1 MITLRQLINRYLYV
15 ITFILIIFST
25 MIVSYVQIKLT
36 QNHHYDEALDTLSQI
51 EQIIQA
57 NAQELE
63 EIKAEYRE
71 TCLLN
76 AKVVSHILENDPS
89 MITDIEELRTLAKHL
104 EIDEIHIFDDTGCI
118 IGGTH
123 PDYYGLTFHSGEQV
137 SFFLPLLTDKSLQLV
152 QEITP
157 NTAVGE
163 SMQYSA
169 SWNKSGTY
177 IIQIGMK
184 AVNVAKLTEKNQ
196 FSHIFSL
203 FPVNPNISYF
213 AIDSET
219 GKIIGSTESSVLNQD
234 CTEVG
239 FNYNDLEKSSTGFH
253 TNILNEDCYCVFEKI
268 DSNYIGYIIN
278 SQYLYREIPAIIGI
292 LFFCMLLMAVLLVI
306 TFNEYIKKYVV
317 NKLNTVNEQL
327 FSITHGN
334 FDQIVDVRNFHEISE
349 LSSHINSL
357 LKTLSTNNTKLTYI
371 FGKNNFFVGTYEY
384 TDASKHVQFS
394 EYIPQLFSL
403 DNQKALELSSNR
415 ELFKEFIASLRENLL
430 PNESNIYQ
438 VENKYLRIDEILDK
452 GYMLGVVV
460 DVTDDFE
467 KRQQLQ
473 LEIHRDSLTGLY
485 NHIGLEEELEKAFA
499 SPKELGYYAMITIM
513 ADSLLSINST
523 YGRESGDL
531 YLQKIADL
539 IKDFGIKNSLASRHT
554 GGEFILFLYGYTSE
568 AELNK
573 TLNLLTYI
581 QQHPIEHKNGEISFP
596 VSFSFGY
603 SSSNGSDYTNYKQ
616 LLKDAVDKN
625 YEILSVH
632 N

>member
-15 ITFILIIFST
+15 ITFILITFST

-36 QNHHYDEALDTLSQI
+36 QEHYYDEALHTLSQI
-51 EQIIQA
+51 EQIIHA
-57 NAQELE
+57 NAEELE
-63 EIKAEYRE
+63 EIKEAYSE

-76 AKVVSHILENDPS
+76 AKVVSHILEKDPA
-89 MITDIEELRTLAKHL
+89 MLNDIEGLRTLAKHL

-118 IGGTH
+118 IAGTH
-123 PDYYGLTFHSGEQV
+123 PDYYGLTFDSGEQV
-137 SFFLPLLTDKSLQLV
+137 GFFRPLLTDKSLQMV
-152 QEITP
+152 QELTP
-157 NTAVGE
+157 NTAAGE
-163 SMQYSA
+163 QIQYSA

-184 AVNVAKLTEKNQ
+184 AVNVAKVTEKNE
-196 FSHIFSL
+196 FSYIFSL

-219 GKIIGSTESSVLNQD
+219 GKIIGTTESSVLNKD

-239 FNYNDLEKSSTGFH
+239 FTYNDLEKSDTGFH

-268 DSNYIGYIIN
+268 DSNYIGYVI
-278 SQYLYREIPAIIGI
+278 STQYLYREIPAIIGI
-292 LFFCMLLMAVLLVI
+292 LLACMLLMAGLLVI
-306 TFNEYIKKYVV
+306 SFNEHIKKYVI

-327 FSITHGN
+327 FSISHGN
-334 FDQIVDVRNFHEISE
+334 FDQTVDVRNFHEISE
-349 LSSHINSL
+349 LSSHINNL
-357 LKTLSTNNTKLTYI
+357 VKTLSTNNTKLTYI

-384 TDASKHVQFS
+384 NDTSNHVLFS

-403 DNQKALELSSNR
+403 DHQKAQELSDNR
-415 ELFKEFIASLRENLL
+415 ELFKEFVASLQENLL

-438 VENKYLRIDEILDK
+438 VGNKYLRIDEILDK

-460 DVTDDFE
+460 DVTGDIE

-485 NHIGLEEELEKAFA
+485 NHIGLEEELEKIFA
-499 SPKELGYYAMITIM
+499 SPKDLGHYAMITIM

-523 YGRESGDL
+523 YGRENGDL
-531 YLQKIADL
+531 YLRKIADL

-554 GGEFILFLYGYTSE
+554 GGEFILFLYGYSNE

-581 QQHPIEHKNGEISFP
+581 QQHPMEHKNGDTSFP
-596 VSFSFGY
+596 VIFSFGY
-603 SSSNGSDYTNYKQ
+603 SSSNGSEYTNYKQ
-616 LLKDAVDKN
+616 LLKDAIDKN